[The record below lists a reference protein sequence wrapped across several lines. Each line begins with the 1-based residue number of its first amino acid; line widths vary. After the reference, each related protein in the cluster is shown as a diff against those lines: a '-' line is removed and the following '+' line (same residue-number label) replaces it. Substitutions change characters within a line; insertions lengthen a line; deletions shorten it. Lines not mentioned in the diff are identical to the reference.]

1 MLWHSKHIQER
12 QQTTCIKG
20 NDMKTIS
27 KSTKLDNVC
36 YDIRGPVLQ
45 EAKRLEAEGYS
56 LIKLNIGNT
65 APFGFQT
72 PDMIVHD
79 VIMNIKDS
87 EGYGDS
93 QGLFSARNAIMLDLH
108 SKGIMGVGIDDIYIG
123 NGVSE
128 LINICIQALVNS
140 GDEILIPMPDY
151 PLWTAVVTLAGGKA
165 VHYRCDEKSDWNP
178 DLADLRSKITPK
190 TKAVVIINPNNP
202 TGAVYD
208 QDILEGIAAI
218 AAEHDLIVFSDE
230 IYSRITYD
238 GAKHVPMTLIN
249 SDIFTISFDGLS
261 KAYRAPGFRSGW
273 MSLSG
278 NKKGAADYIE
288 GLNLLCNMRLC
299 ANMPTQFGIQTALGG
314 YQSIKDFLLPGGR
327 LKDQRDTAVE
337 MVNQIPGLSVTTP
350 KGALYCF
357 PKMDSKRFQITDDE
371 KFVIDLLREKHL
383 LLVQGTGFNW
393 YEPDHFRIVFL
404 PERETLK
411 EAINR
416 LGDFLAGYKQGI

>member
-1 MLWHSKHIQER
+1 
-12 QQTTCIKG
+12 
-20 NDMKTIS
+20 MKMVN
-27 KSTKLDNVC
+27 KSEKLDNVC
-36 YDIRGPVLQ
+36 YDIRGPVLE
-45 EAKRLEAEGYS
+45 EAKRLEAAGYT

-79 VIMNIKDS
+79 MILNMKDT

-93 QGLFSARNAIMLDLH
+93 QGIYSARNAIMLDLH
-108 SKGIMGVGIDDIYIG
+108 EKGIMDVGLDDIYIG

-165 VHYRCDEKSDWNP
+165 VHYRCDEASDWNP
-178 DLADLRSKITPK
+178 DLNDIRSKVSDR
-190 TKAVVIINPNNP
+190 TKAIVVINPNNP

-208 QDILEGIAAI
+208 RDILEGIAAI
-218 AAEHDLIVFSDE
+218 AAEHGLVLFSDE

-238 GAKHVPMTLIN
+238 GVKHSPMALIN
-249 SDIFTISFDGLS
+249 PEVFTVSFDGLS

-273 MSLSG
+273 MSLTG
-278 NKKGAADYIE
+278 NKKGASGYIE
-288 GLNLLCNMRLC
+288 GLNMLSNMRLC
-299 ANMPTQFGIQTALGG
+299 ANMPAQFGIQTALGG
-314 YQSIKDFLLPGGR
+314 YQSIKDFLVSGGR
-327 LKDQRDTAVE
+327 LKEQRDISVE
-337 MVNQIPGLSVTTP
+337 MVNRIPGLSVTTP

-357 PKMDSKRFQITDDE
+357 PKIDAKRFNITNDE
-371 KFVIDLLREKHL
+371 RFVIDLLREKHL
-383 LLVQGTGFNW
+383 LLVHGRGFNW
-393 YEPDHFRIVFL
+393 DEPDHFRIVFL

-411 EAINR
+411 EAITR
-416 LGDFLAGYKQGI
+416 LGDFLADYRQ